1 MLLGLSRGPGG
12 PVSVKKKKKGKKYTH
27 THTYIYIYFTAPRL
41 WSYVN
46 RINPGPRVINVAQ
59 GGYAQLITRF

>member
-12 PVSVKKKKKGKKYTH
+12 PVSVKKKKRKKIYTH
-27 THTYIYIYFTAPRL
+27 IYICIYFTTPRL